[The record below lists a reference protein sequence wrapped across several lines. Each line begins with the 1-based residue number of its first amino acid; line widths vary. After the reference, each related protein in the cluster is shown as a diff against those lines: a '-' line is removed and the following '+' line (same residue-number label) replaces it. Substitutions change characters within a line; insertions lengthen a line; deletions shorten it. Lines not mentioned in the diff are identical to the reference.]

1 VKDNRESFY
10 RKIGEKNAKNIEN
23 VVGSLGLSHNRY
35 QKISR
40 LTEKPGVF
48 LCLNC

>member
-35 QKISR
+35 QIISGLDFINVCDILVSR
-40 LTEKPGVF
+40 
-48 LCLNC
+48 